1 MPEPHILFTVVQPA
15 PSGSP
20 APSAAWQHL
29 VDPFRR
35 QPGALDGGA
44 NGDGAQLRGGQR
56 GQVALKATHGG
67 TSGTDDDDGID
78 HGISRWLWLCGRAQA
93 DGNSCLAAAAATTGG
108 SGHDLRVAASMQT
121 TVNSQSAEST
131 PVSVLKSSWR

>member
-1 MPEPHILFTVVQPA
+1 MTAAEIEALLTPELREWVSAHRADDPHRL
-15 PSGSP
+15 
-20 APSAAWQHL
+20 
-29 VDPFRR
+29 
-35 QPGALDGGA
+35 ALQKHPLGFPTA
-44 NGDGAQLRGGQR
+44 LAVS
-56 GQVALKATHGG
+56 QVALEAAHGG